1 MTRDGERWDGRELTG
16 GWEEMSSAEELM
28 SMGLFDVEPGIEDPF
43 VLLVSPLTWDELAT
57 PENIENEEQGEEWS
71 DAGVAAVVE
80 DVAEV
85 VVVLMGVVLVVV
97 NIEDVVGS
105 EGLPSGLGVGL
116 LVIEGL
122 LVVEG
127 FVAVGSFG
135 DWTGG
140 LFVVVLMDSFVD
152 IDGL

>member
-1 MTRDGERWDGRELTG
+1 M
-16 GWEEMSSAEELM
+16 
-28 SMGLFDVEPGIEDPF
+28 
-43 VLLVSPLTWDELAT
+43 
-57 PENIENEEQGEEWS
+57 
-71 DAGVAAVVE
+71 AAVVE

-97 NIEDVVGS
+97 DIEDVVGS

-135 DWTGG
+135 D
-140 LFVVVLMDSFVD
+140 
-152 IDGL
+152 

>member
-1 MTRDGERWDGRELTG
+1 M
-16 GWEEMSSAEELM
+16 
-28 SMGLFDVEPGIEDPF
+28 V
-43 VLLVSPLTWDELAT
+43 
-57 PENIENEEQGEEWS
+57 
-71 DAGVAAVVE
+71 VVE
-80 DVAEV
+80 EVAEV

-97 NIEDVVGS
+97 DIEDVVGS

-135 DWTGG
+135 D
-140 LFVVVLMDSFVD
+140 
-152 IDGL
+152 

>member
-1 MTRDGERWDGRELTG
+1 M
-16 GWEEMSSAEELM
+16 
-28 SMGLFDVEPGIEDPF
+28 
-43 VLLVSPLTWDELAT
+43 
-57 PENIENEEQGEEWS
+57 
-71 DAGVAAVVE
+71 AAVVE

-85 VVVLMGVVLVVV
+85 VVVVLMGFVLVVV
-97 NIEDVVGS
+97 DIEDVVGS

-135 DWTGG
+135 D
-140 LFVVVLMDSFVD
+140 
-152 IDGL
+152 